1 MDTIQWILFDRLCL
15 VCRLEVWAEWKLKTE
30 CLFVWRFEIVRR
42 LKTLSRDSRLDTLGN
57 GAITWTVWTMFE
69 NFWIYVMRPNAS
81 IQREEFF
88 DLHPDR
94 TCSNVHTS
102 SVQEQAFHLHNMQ
115 MRPCTSGF
123 SWKCSFFTS
132 VFSDFWPSRLNAIFS
147 WWSSHS
153 RTRQLCSTFAW
164 PRWQNGQN
172 DIIRV
177 TLQN

>member
-1 MDTIQWILFDRLCL
+1 MKVKNRVSFCLKIRNCQTLEDIESRLSTRHFRERGNNMDRLNN
-15 VCRLEVWAEWKLKTE
+15 
-30 CLFVWRFEIVRR
+30 VR
-42 LKTLSRDSRLDTLGN
+42 K
-57 GAITWTVWTMFE
+57 MFE